1 MAPAT
6 AVQSNQHFFL
16 APPNKKLNINIKA
29 IKTHD
34 FSILKVL
41 TLGEGDKDILRRIL
55 TLRINAM
62 TCFAIRPVVTIKTA
76 TLST

>member
-1 MAPAT
+1 MFAVLFSVIMEMAPAT

-41 TLGEGDKDILRRIL
+41 TLGERR
-55 TLRINAM
+55 
-62 TCFAIRPVVTIKTA
+62 
-76 TLST
+76 